1 MADPYASAVSPE
13 DIINGASAESLRLE
27 RQADAIIAEGPHPS
41 PIHLAV
47 REDAAE
53 ARAWADR
60 RVKRAREAIRDE
72 PMRASLYALG
82 IGVVIGLLAAR

>member
-1 MADPYASAVSPE
+1 MADPYASAVSSE
-13 DIINGASAESLRLE
+13 DIINGASTESLRLE
-27 RQADAIIAEGPHPS
+27 QQADAIIAKGVRPS

-60 RVKRAREAIRDE
+60 RVKRARDVIRDG
-72 PMRASLYALG
+72 PIRAGLYAVG
-82 IGVVIGLLAAR
+82 IGVIIGLLAAR